1 MTREIVRRRRVA
13 IVDGAHR
20 HDLVVPIHARVDDA
34 VRAVGARTGTGGG
47 AVVEAAGREISPD
60 TPMSALEDG
69 AVLMLVDIASAGD
82 RGRGRVRGRARQAPP
97 EDRPL
102 SAWWAITGLGVVLA
116 AIVLLTPTGALTE
129 VRAIAGTGAAVAAVL
144 AGTVFA
150 VRAPRGRRAPV
161 APVVGVLA
169 LGFAAGAALVPPLPA
184 AGGVL
189 AVFTGTLFAAALAG
203 AMGIATS
210 SATLRAESRTAMTV
224 LLLIAGVWGAA
235 LLWHMD
241 AAAPAAVTLG
251 LIPVG
256 QRVLLAALVDVP
268 PGTFIDYGRF
278 QTTRW
283 TVRQQV
289 PEEVLSIDDDE
300 ARGLVQRSTGRL
312 LTGMLLLIVAGV
324 ASAPVALPS
333 FPSGDPLVLSG
344 RIALGVTVVIALV
357 LGARRATIPALRWI
371 SRLGAAAIVLVMLI
385 ALIPSADAG
394 MLALAAGFALAAGA
408 ASAFLVVP
416 AGRGVRSLAWSRA
429 GDMLEW
435 LAVALSLPAAFLAA
449 GVVEALRGMMAA

>member
-1 MTREIVRRRRVA
+1 MTRETVRRRRVA
-13 IVDGAHR
+13 IVDGAQR

-34 VRAVGARTGTGGG
+34 VRAVGSSTSAGGG
-47 AVVEAAGREISPD
+47 IVVEAAGREISPD
-60 TPMSALEDG
+60 TRMSDLEDG
-69 AVLMLVDIASAGD
+69 AVLMVVDIATVRD
-82 RGRGRVRGRARQAPP
+82 RGRARARATRPLSA

-102 SAWWAITGLGVVLA
+102 SAWWVLSGLGVVLA
-116 AIVLLTPTGALTE
+116 AVVLLTQTGALSA
-129 VRAIAGTGAAVAAVL
+129 VRALAGTGAAVAAVL

-150 VRAPRGRRAPV
+150 VRAPRGRRAPL
-161 APVVGVLA
+161 APIVGSLA

-184 AGGVL
+184 AGSVL

-203 AMGIATS
+203 LMGVATPS
-210 SATLRAESRTAMTV
+210 VTLRAESRTAMTV
-224 LLLIAGVWGAA
+224 LLIIAAVWGAA

-256 QRVLLAALVDVP
+256 QRVLLAAVVDVP

-289 PEEVLSIDDDE
+289 PDEVLSIDDDE
-300 ARGLVQRSTGRL
+300 ARSLVQRSTGRL
-312 LTGMLLLIVAGV
+312 LTGILLLVVAGV

-333 FPSGDPLVLSG
+333 FPSDDPLVLAG
-344 RIALGVTVVIALV
+344 RIALGATVVIALL
-357 LGARRATIPALRWI
+357 LGARRATAPALRWI

-385 ALIPSADAG
+385 ALIPSADTG
-394 MLALAAGFALAAGA
+394 MLALAAGVTLAAGA

-416 AGRGVRSLAWSRA
+416 AGRGSRSLAWSRA
-429 GDMLEW
+429 GDRLEW
-435 LAVALSLPAAFLAA
+435 MAVALSLPAAFLAA